1 MNILYL
7 IPHLYNSGG
16 MERVLCQKANWLAK
30 HTEHRIVIL
39 TTEHTPKG
47 LHDSYFPLDERIV
60 TTCLGIDFDA
70 DFQLPLYRKYPNHQ
84 RKMRQYKKLLRAFI
98 EKEKIDL
105 CISLGG
111 KEIAFL
117 PKMPCRTLA
126 ELHFAKNE
134 RLLRIQAHHSG
145 LFWTILGRIRVKQM
159 VREMK
164 QFEHFVVLTE
174 ADRQQWVEAGCKQV
188 VVIPNPCSL
197 CGITLPIIPREKEV
211 LAVGRLHPQ
220 KGFDRLLQAWAPL
233 EKCFPD
239 WRLTIVGEGPERQH
253 LETLIQNFKLMRVS
267 LVGAQNHIERFYSRA
282 ALLAMTSLYEGLPL
296 AMIEAMW
303 CGTPCVSMNC
313 PHGPEE
319 LIQKGGGILVENGDI
334 RAMSDALNI
343 LMGDDDKRM
352 ALGQKAQLFAQ
363 NAFSETA
370 IMNQWLQ
377 LVNDNTNKK

>member
-30 HTEHRIVIL
+30 HTEYRIVIL

-47 LHDSYFPLDERIV
+47 LHDSYFPLDERIE

-239 WRLTIVGEGPERQH
+239 WRLTIVGEGPERQR
-253 LETLIQNFKLMRVS
+253 LETLIQNFKLKRVS

-303 CGTPCVSMNC
+303 CSTPCVSMNC

-363 NAFSETA
+363 NAFSETT
-370 IMNQWLQ
+370 IMKQWLRII
-377 LVNDNTNKK
+377 NYTDNE

>member
-30 HTEHRIVIL
+30 HTEYRIVIL

-239 WRLTIVGEGPERQH
+239 WRLTIVGEGPERQR
-253 LETLIQNFKLMRVS
+253 LETLIQNFKLKRVS

-363 NAFSETA
+363 NAFSETT
-370 IMNQWLQ
+370 IMKQWLRII
-377 LVNDNTNKK
+377 NYTDNE